1 MMPAQPSRGQ
11 IWLADLNPTRG
22 HEQAGQRPVLI
33 VSTNVFNHGPADLV
47 FVLPLTRTQR
57 GIPLHIPVDPP
68 EGGLTVRSYVL
79 CDAIR
84 SISKDRLGLK
94 PWGMLS
100 RETMMQVENWLRLLL
115 DL

>member
-33 VSTNVFNHGPADLV
+33 VSTNAFNQGPADLV
-47 FVLPLTRTQR
+47 FALPLTRTHR

-68 EGGLTVRSYVL
+68 EGGLTTRSYVL
-79 CDAIR
+79 CDTIR
-84 SISKDRLGLK
+84 SISKDRLGPQ
-94 PWGMLS
+94 PWGTLS
-100 RETMMQVENWLRLLL
+100 RETMTQVENWLRLLM